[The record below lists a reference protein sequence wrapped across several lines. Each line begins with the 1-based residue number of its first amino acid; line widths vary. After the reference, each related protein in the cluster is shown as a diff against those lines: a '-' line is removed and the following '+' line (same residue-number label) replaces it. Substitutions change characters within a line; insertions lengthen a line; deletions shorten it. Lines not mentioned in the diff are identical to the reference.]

1 MSQTPLGI
9 GDRDP
14 IASGPPVYSVTEITR
29 LLKRYIDGEPLFRY
43 VTICGEISNFKH
55 HSSGHMYFA
64 LKDAQTSI
72 RCVMFRSYN
81 SRLRFTP
88 DNGLEVYATGSIS
101 IYETAGVYQL
111 YVEYMEPRGLGDLHL
126 AFQQLTERLK
136 QEGLFDPARKRA
148 IPFLPR
154 RIGVVTSL
162 TGAAIQDIISVL
174 TRRMP
179 GVDILVAP
187 ALVQGR
193 EAASSI
199 ISALEALAQWGEV
212 DVIILGRGGGS
223 LEDLWPFNEEQ
234 VARAV
239 YACPVPVISAVG
251 HETDVTICD
260 FVADVRAP
268 TPSGAAEL
276 VVPVAAELQAS
287 LGETENRM
295 ATALRLCYERKW
307 ERVIHLKSILRSY
320 SPIDTIRQRRQ
331 RLDELALRLQTAIRR
346 HLAAEKRE
354 LQLAAQRLDS
364 LSPLSV
370 LGRGYAIARDSETGE
385 PIVSAHQVV
394 VGRGL
399 DVLLQDGI
407 LQTEVRHVEKGKTV
421 GQVTIPDRGVG
432 EGVDHGRSEDI

>member
-9 GDRDP
+9 EEP

-29 LLKRYIDGEPLFRY
+29 LLKRYIEGEPLFRY

-55 HSSGHMYFA
+55 HTSGHMYFV

-81 SRLRFTP
+81 GRLRFTP

-111 YVEYMEPRGLGDLHL
+111 YVEHLEPRGLGDLHL
-126 AFQQLTERLK
+126 AFRQLTDRLRK
-136 QEGLFDPARKRA
+136 EGLFDPARKRP
-148 IPFLPR
+148 IPFLPK
-154 RIGVVTSL
+154 RIGVVTSP
-162 TGAAIQDIISVL
+162 TGAAIRDIFSVL

-179 GVDILVAP
+179 GADILLAP

-199 ISALEALAQWGEV
+199 VSALEALAQWGEV

-260 FVADVRAP
+260 FVADLRAP

-276 VVPVAAELQAS
+276 AVPVVAELQAG
-287 LGETENRM
+287 LGEIENRLEK
-295 ATALRLCYERKW
+295 ALLLSSQLKREKVL
-307 ERVIHLKSILRSY
+307 HLWSILNSY
-320 SPIDTIRQRRQ
+320 SPTDTVRQRRQ
-331 RLDELALRLQTAIRR
+331 RLDELTLRLQTIIQRY
-346 HLAAEKRE
+346 LVAEKQA
-354 LQLAAQRLDS
+354 LQMAAKRLDS

-370 LGRGYAIARDSETGE
+370 LGRGYALARDGKTRE
-385 PIVSAHQVV
+385 PIVSASQAV
-394 VGRGL
+394 VGGRL
-399 DVLLQDGI
+399 DVLLRDGI
-407 LQTEVRHVEKGKTV
+407 LQAEIRHVKKGKTFD
-421 GQVTIPDRGVG
+421 QITIPDEEMG
-432 EGVDHGRSEDI
+432 EEIEHEHSEDI